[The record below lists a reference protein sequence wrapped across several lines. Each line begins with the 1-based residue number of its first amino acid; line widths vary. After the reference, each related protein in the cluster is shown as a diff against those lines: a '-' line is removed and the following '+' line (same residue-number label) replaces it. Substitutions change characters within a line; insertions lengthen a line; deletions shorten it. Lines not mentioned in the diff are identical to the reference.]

1 MTTNNTELQFYPI
14 DFKHLVDDNINKV
27 ADYLQK
33 IKRESI
39 DDLSITFALNHN
51 LQLIITNTD
60 DDLIGFEILDYQPN
74 SYKDYKTAAKALLT
88 EYQSRLK
95 DRIANQRLADLP
107 RLFDILCYNKAL
119 FSEDALI
126 DYLVSKLDRINFEL
140 DVIAIKNKHYL
151 LAQVVSHWQ
160 EYQHLSVNVLNSL
173 LTCINYSIDDPV
185 SYLLFSA
192 IEEYFNKHRDEIAK
206 SRTFLQY
213 GYLINNKI
221 KLSDLS
227 QEMLNLPL
235 HAMVEE
241 DVYDVLHKY
250 ANKVNNINITFQ
262 IEDEKDLATFTD
274 ILLQACFFSNNN
286 MYSYLNKYKNMIS
299 LNGKKD
305 MVAKRATDL
314 SNDFKDSYLLKKLA
328 DIFNLLLTVLN

>member
-33 IKRESI
+33 IKREST
-39 DDLSITFALNHN
+39 DDLSISFALNHN

-74 SYKDYKTAAKALLT
+74 SYKDCKAAAKALLT

-107 RLFDILCYNKAL
+107 GLFDILCYNKAL

-126 DYLVSKLDRINFEL
+126 NYLVSKLDRINFEL

-151 LAQVVSHWQ
+151 LTQVVSHWQ

-241 DVYDVLHKY
+241 DVYNVLHKY
-250 ANKVNNINITFQ
+250 ANKINNINITFQ

-314 SNDFKDSYLLKKLA
+314 SNDFKDSCLLKKLA
-328 DIFNLLLTVLN
+328 NIFNLLLSVSD